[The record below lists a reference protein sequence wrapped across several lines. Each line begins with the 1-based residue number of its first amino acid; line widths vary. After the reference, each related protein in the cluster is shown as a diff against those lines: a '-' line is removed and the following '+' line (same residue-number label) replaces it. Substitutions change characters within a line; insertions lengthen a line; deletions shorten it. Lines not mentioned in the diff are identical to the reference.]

1 MCGSGMLNM
10 EGRGACDPNKFQILF
25 PATSGS
31 SCVQALRPFPTS
43 PSLPFPKDCSLSLPG
58 LPGQPPPP
66 GVRGKSVC
74 HCVCVTLGVFSEGG
88 DSVPTPFHW
97 SCSTSQAPP
106 TNPRVLTAPKGDL
119 FLAPSWCPVWP
130 WKGVLEQVAHPH
142 PSFLCSPPFSP
153 PYNSRSRPGV
163 EWGGLGEGAR
173 IRGMD

>member
-74 HCVCVTLGVFSEGG
+74 HCVCVTLGVFQREGILSPPSFIG
-88 DSVPTPFHW
+88 PAAPVMPPQPIPGSLWPPRVICSWPHPGVQSGLGRGSWNRWPTP
-97 SCSTSQAPP
+97 T
-106 TNPRVLTAPKGDL
+106 
-119 FLAPSWCPVWP
+119 
-130 WKGVLEQVAHPH
+130 
-142 PSFLCSPPFSP
+142 PPFSAP
-153 PYNSRSRPGV
+153 LPSLHLTIAAAGLGSDG
-163 EWGGLGEGAR
+163 GGLGEGAR

>member
-1 MCGSGMLNM
+1 MPTFPPTHLSRCFCPSQEVFSCNCLMEAGLCSLPPPLPGLLLMRTLSSQATKEMAVCGSGMLNM

-74 HCVCVTLGVFSEGG
+74 HCVCVTLWVFSEGG
-88 DSVPTPFHW
+88 ESVPTPFHW
-97 SCSTSQAPP
+97 FCSTSHLPP
-106 TNPRVLTAPKGDL
+106 HSIPRV
-119 FLAPSWCPVWP
+119 
-130 WKGVLEQVAHPH
+130 
-142 PSFLCSPPFSP
+142 
-153 PYNSRSRPGV
+153 PYGPQG
-163 EWGGLGEGAR
+163 
-173 IRGMD
+173 

>member
-1 MCGSGMLNM
+1 M

-43 PSLPFPKDCSLSLPG
+43 PPLPFPKDCSFSLPG

-74 HCVCVTLGVFSEGG
+74 HCVCVTLWVFSEGG
-88 DSVPTPFHW
+88 DSVPTPSHW
-97 SCSTSQAPP
+97 FCSTSHAPP
-106 TNPRVLTAPKGDL
+106 HSRGSLWPPRVIC
-119 FLAPSWCPVWP
+119 SW
-130 WKGVLEQVAHPH
+130 PH
-142 PSFLCSPPFSP
+142 PGVQSGLGRGSWNRWPSPTPPFSFSPPFSP
-153 PYNSRSRPGV
+153 PYNSCSRPGV
-163 EWGGLGEGAR
+163 GWGGLGEGAR